1 MTEDQARYGA
11 LAKAAGAGLLRRFT
25 MFAVLIAPLLT
36 GSAIASGE
44 SFDGGRIAS
53 QTVAQAGSVSID
65 ELKRLYLSCSEEALS
80 GTLSFEEILRCSAVY
95 EELKQRAFGGDYDK
109 FRAWSST
116 QPAEPR
122 RSAPKGPAA

>member
-11 LAKAAGAGLLRRFT
+11 LAKAARFT

-44 SFDGGRIAS
+44 SFDGGGIAG
-53 QTVAQAGSVSID
+53 QTVAQAGSAPTD

-80 GTLSFEEILRCSAVY
+80 GTLSFEEILRCSVVY
-95 EELKQRAFGGDYDK
+95 EKLKQLAFGGDYDK

-116 QPAEPR
+116 QPAELR